1 MDAGMVG
8 PAGRR
13 MWCRAA
19 PPTMKISIAMPP
31 RDPAWPPRGAAALSL
46 ALALALA
53 LPAGPGVA
61 AGPSVGAPAG
71 AGEVRL
77 LLGRGDAAAALPLA
91 ERLAA
96 SEPGNAQ
103 FAFLRGVVLMDL
115 RRDAE
120 ALAVFEQLHQLYPEL
135 PDPLN
140 NIGLLHAR
148 AGRPEAALLSLEAA
162 LRLDPSH
169 RTARLNLAQVHLML
183 ALRAWEQAAALAPL
197 DPALALRLE
206 AVRAWIAAPAR

>member
-1 MDAGMVG
+1 
-8 PAGRR
+8 
-13 MWCRAA
+13 
-19 PPTMKISIAMPP
+19 MKFSIAMPP
-31 RDPAWPPRGAAALSL
+31 RDARRPRRCAAALGL
-46 ALALALA
+46 ACALHAM
-53 LPAGPGVA
+53 PGV
-61 AGPSVGAPAG
+61 VGAQGVGTQAG
-71 AGEVRL
+71 AGEIRL
-77 LLGRGDAAAALPLA
+77 LLGRGDAAGALPLA

-140 NIGLLHAR
+140 NVGLLHAR
-148 AGRPEAALLSLEAA
+148 AGRPDAARLALEAA

-183 ALRAWEQAAALAPL
+183 ALRAWEQAAAQAPL
-197 DPALALRLE
+197 DPALAVRLE
-206 AVRAWIAAPAR
+206 AVRAWTTAPAR